1 MFDDF
6 RLMHSLCELHDL
18 VLCKK
23 LIKKICFFVW
33 VSSFWMDLI
42 SIHDE
47 LLYIHL
53 NGWYLKSK
61 EFTMRKFITVINV
74 MLMLTGKTVYAGDI
88 DIVVTGTVTRS
99 YSVNLTNK
107 VTLGSGLSNCAMIG
121 SVNSIDMGGTV
132 ATKND
137 GSGKVAYYTLIE
149 RSSSS
154 AVEVCSGQYANYRI
168 YKTSVDGIGISYNDA
183 DPSSESKGSP
193 ITPTALTKYIANVN
207 TTNVHVWVDVRLW
220 RYSAAADSLPF
231 GLINI
236 QGPAISQGVGASS
249 AGDVIDHCS
258 SLSTGTNPRLCLT
271 DIIKYPL
278 ITTSVYSGTCEFV
291 DASKIVQMGKRNIP
305 ANSAEGYGSPWVD
318 ASFQLRCPDAWGFY
332 SNPSSPTTITRNS
345 AVMVTVKPRD
355 GVVNASKG
363 IFKLDGSGA
372 QGVGIQLAWGDYGS
386 QGETPAKPVQLNT
399 PTNASGIS
407 SNFAAGPYAK
417 GSNAVSGDG
426 TIKMA
431 ARYIRTTGTVQP
443 GPANGLVEILA
454 NYQ

>member
-1 MFDDF
+1 MVPEKQGVHYEKIYNSNKCDADVNWED
-6 RLMHSLCELHDL
+6 SLCGNID
-18 VLCKK
+18 
-23 LIKKICFFVW
+23 
-33 VSSFWMDLI
+33 
-42 SIHDE
+42 
-47 LLYIHL
+47 
-53 NGWYLKSK
+53 
-61 EFTMRKFITVINV
+61 ITV
-74 MLMLTGKTVYAGDI
+74 D
-88 DIVVTGTVTRS
+88 GTVIRP

-121 SVNSIDMGGTV
+121 SANTIDMGGVWANKT
-132 ATKND
+132 D
-137 GSGKVAYYTLIE
+137 GNPNVSYYI
-149 RSSSS
+149 SISKADSS

-183 DPSSESKGSP
+183 DSRSVSKGYP
-193 ITPTALTKYIANVN
+193 ITPIAMTKYEVNVN
-207 TTNVHVWVDVRLW
+207 STSVHVWVDVRLW

-231 GLINI
+231 GLLNI
-236 QGPAISQGVGASS
+236 QGPAIAQGVGASS
-249 AGDVIDHCS
+249 AGDVIDRCS

-271 DIIKYPL
+271 DIIKYPQ

-291 DASKIVQMGKRNIP
+291 NASKTVQMGKRNIP
-305 ANSAEGYGSPWVD
+305 ANAAEGYGTAWVD
-318 ASFQLRCPDAWGFY
+318 ASFQLRCPDAWGYY

>member
-1 MFDDF
+1 M
-6 RLMHSLCELHDL
+6 RKILAVMSVML
-18 VLCKK
+18 VL
-23 LIKKICFFVW
+23 
-33 VSSFWMDLI
+33 
-42 SIHDE
+42 
-47 LLYIHL
+47 
-53 NGWYLKSK
+53 G
-61 EFTMRKFITVINV
+61 
-74 MLMLTGKTVYAGDI
+74 GKTVHAENI
-88 DIVVTGTVTRS
+88 DVVVTGTVTRS

-137 GSGKVAYYTLIE
+137 GDAKVTYYTNI
-149 RSSSS
+149 RSEGFD
-154 AVEVCSGQYANYRI
+154 VNEVCSGQYANYRI

-183 DPSSESKGSP
+183 DPASQSKGKP
-193 ITPTALTKYIANVN
+193 ISQASLVKYTTANVN

-220 RYSAAADSLPF
+220 RYSASADSLPS
-231 GLINI
+231 GLLNI
-236 QGPAISQGVGASS
+236 QGPAIAQGVGAAA
-249 AGDVIDHCS
+249 AGDVINSCTPYAS
-258 SLSTGTNPRLCLT
+258 GINPRLCLT
-271 DIIKYPL
+271 DIIKFPL

-291 DASKIVQMGKRNIP
+291 DASKTVQMGKRNIP
-305 ANSAEGYGSPWVD
+305 ANAAEGYGSPWVD
-318 ASFQLRCPDAWGFY
+318 ASFQLRCPDAWGYY
-332 SNPSSPTTITRNS
+332 SNPSSPTTVTRNS

-386 QGETPAKPVQLNT
+386 QGQTPAKPVQLDT
-399 PTNASGIS
+399 PTNASSIS
-407 SNFAAGPYAK
+407 SNFAAGPYAT

>member
-1 MFDDF
+1 
-6 RLMHSLCELHDL
+6 
-18 VLCKK
+18 
-23 LIKKICFFVW
+23 
-33 VSSFWMDLI
+33 
-42 SIHDE
+42 
-47 LLYIHL
+47 
-53 NGWYLKSK
+53 
-61 EFTMRKFITVINV
+61 MRKILAVMSV
-74 MLMLTGKTVYAGDI
+74 MLILGGKTVHAENINISVD
-88 DIVVTGTVTRS
+88 GTVIRP

-107 VTLGSGLSNCAMIG
+107 ATLGSGLSNCAMIG
-121 SVNSIDMGGTV
+121 SVNSVNMGGTV
-132 ATKND
+132 VTKTS
-137 GSGKVAYYTLIE
+137 GSGKVTYYTLID

-154 AVEVCSGQYANYRI
+154 ANEVCSGQYANYRI

-220 RYSAAADSLPF
+220 RYSASADSLPS
-231 GLINI
+231 GLLNI
-236 QGPAISQGVGASS
+236 EGPTIAQGVGASS
-249 AGDVIDHCS
+249 AGDVIDRCS
-258 SLSTGTNPRLCLT
+258 SYATGTNPRLCLT
-271 DIIKYPL
+271 DIIKFPL

-291 DASKIVQMGKRNIP
+291 DASKTVQMGKRNIP
-305 ANSAEGYGSPWVD
+305 ANSAEGYGTAWVD
-318 ASFQLRCPDAWGFY
+318 ASFQLRCPDAWGYY
-332 SNPSSPTTITRNS
+332 SNPSSPTTVTRNS

-386 QGETPAKPVQLNT
+386 QGQTPAKPVQLDT
-399 PTNASGIS
+399 PTNASSIS
-407 SNFAAGPYAK
+407 SNFAAGPYAT

>member
-1 MFDDF
+1 
-6 RLMHSLCELHDL
+6 
-18 VLCKK
+18 
-23 LIKKICFFVW
+23 
-33 VSSFWMDLI
+33 
-42 SIHDE
+42 
-47 LLYIHL
+47 
-53 NGWYLKSK
+53 
-61 EFTMRKFITVINV
+61 MRKFITAINV
-74 MLMLTGKTVYAGDI
+74 MLMLTGKTVYAENI
-88 DIVVTGTVTRS
+88 DVVVTGTVTRS

-121 SVNSIDMGGTV
+121 SANSIDMGGTV

-137 GSGKVAYYTLIE
+137 GNAKVTYYTNI
-149 RSSSS
+149 RSEGRDIS
-154 AVEVCSGQYANYRI
+154 EVCSGQYANYRI

-183 DPSSESKGSP
+183 DPGSESKGKP
-193 ITPTALTKYIANVN
+193 ISLVSLTKYIANVN

-231 GLINI
+231 GLLNI
-236 QGPAISQGVGASS
+236 QGPAIAQGVGASS
-249 AGDVIDHCS
+249 AGDVINDCS
-258 SLSTGTNPRLCLT
+258 SYSTGTNPRLCLT
-271 DIIKYPL
+271 DIIKFPQ

-291 DASKIVQMGKRNIP
+291 DASKTVQMGKRNIP
-305 ANSAEGYGSPWVD
+305 ANAAEGYGSPWVD
-318 ASFQLRCPDAWGFY
+318 ASFQLRCPDAWGYY